1 MARDLAAAL
10 EAGEL
15 YRELEFSTLVGQTIV
30 GGFIDALCPMP
41 ANHGAA
47 ASETTAS
54 ETTNHSAAAGE
65 TTVSGDNN
73 AASGS
78 SGAIEMAGTLVVDYK
93 TGQSG
98 EGRTPE
104 EAAQTYRL
112 QMASYALAAGRLRP
126 GPVKVVLAYLGGDDP
141 VEVMQE
147 FSTAD
152 LPALENEIQ
161 SVIDSMAG
169 GDFPPIAEFDDHQ
182 CHWCAGGPNGARLCI
197 YADRAASV

>member
-1 MARDLAAAL
+1 
-10 EAGEL
+10 
-15 YRELEFSTLVGQTIV
+15 
-30 GGFIDALCPMP
+30 
-41 ANHGAA
+41 
-47 ASETTAS
+47 
-54 ETTNHSAAAGE
+54 
-65 TTVSGDNN
+65 
-73 AASGS
+73 
-78 SGAIEMAGTLVVDYK
+78 MAGTLVVDYK
-93 TGQSG
+93 TGTPG
-98 EGRTPE
+98 KDRTPE